1 MKYTVH
7 LILQA
12 ILCMAFLQFSLA
24 SDDWELVEV
33 RDGVEVFE
41 SAWAEYSEHQYR
53 GVSVIEQP
61 IEVIAA
67 VLSDIS
73 TYPTWFHRCSQ
84 AKKLPDNHH
93 PLLDFLLYIVI
104 DVPWPFADRD
114 AVFHAATTMDVE
126 AGIVVIRSRA
136 RADSEVAIH
145 KDLVR
150 ITNSEQQWILEKIT
164 PHKTRTTF
172 INRTAVSGSMA
183 SFIADLGS
191 RATVVESLI
200 NMRTVAADPRYAKLA
215 KELKAAIR

>member
-1 MKYTVH
+1 MKCTVH
-7 LILQA
+7 LIIQVICCLLILQIPVA
-12 ILCMAFLQFSLA
+12 A
-24 SDDWELVEV
+24 DDWVLVEV
-33 RDGVEVFE
+33 KDGVEVFE
-41 SAWAEYSEHQYR
+41 SAWEGHSEHQYK
-53 GVSVIEQP
+53 GVSIFEQP
-61 IEVIAA
+61 IEIIAA

-73 TYPTWFHRCSQ
+73 TYPAWFHRCSE
-84 AKKLPDNHH
+84 AKKLPDNDH
-93 PLLDFLLYIVI
+93 PVLDFFLYIVI

-114 AVFHAATTMDVE
+114 AVFHAATTMDMQ
-126 AGIVVIRSRA
+126 AGRMVIHSRA

-183 SFIADLGS
+183 AFIADLGS

-215 KELKAAIR
+215 KELKAAIK